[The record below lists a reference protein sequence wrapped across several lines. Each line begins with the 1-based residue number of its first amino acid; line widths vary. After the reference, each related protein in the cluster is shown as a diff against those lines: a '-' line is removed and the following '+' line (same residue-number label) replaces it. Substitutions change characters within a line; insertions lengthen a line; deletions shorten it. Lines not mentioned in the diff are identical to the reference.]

1 MSNSVTSSMRNDD
14 YEDFEEPLLMDAN
27 DNDILKIDEDSEYL

>member
-1 MSNSVTSSMRNDD
+1 MRNDD